1 MKVNIMNGAII
12 TAIKEKN
19 LIKFIYKERPRL
31 VEPYHIGVY
40 GNKVQ
45 LHAYDAEDYY
55 SIPGWK
61 NFIVSEM
68 QDILILPP
76 HFKARADYSPN
87 YSQYK
92 TISLCI
98 PDYELFLRYWP
109 KAPRGYWPKA
119 PKDPKDP
126 GGSGGFQP

>member
-19 LIKFIYKERPRL
+19 LLSFGYNQRTRL

-40 GNKVQ
+40 GTKMQ
-45 LHAYDAEDYY
+45 LFAYDLEDYF

-68 QDILILPP
+68 QDIVIKPA
-76 HFKARADYSPN
+76 HFKARGDYSPRL
-87 YSQYK
+87 SKYK
-92 TISLCI
+92 TIYMCV
-98 PDYELFLRYWP
+98 PNYEHFLREWP
-109 KAPRGYWPKA
+109 DSPRSKP
-119 PKDPKDP
+119 
-126 GGSGGFQP
+126 